1 MYRCPKC
8 SSEKMFMRARGVGTD
23 TNLYVGM
30 GIAMNSTSDWVTY
43 LCTNCGYFENFITK
57 REWLDKITA
66 DPQGMRWKKVE

>member
-1 MYRCPKC
+1 
-8 SSEKMFMRARGVGTD
+8 
-23 TNLYVGM
+23 M